1 MLLLLRLEVFFA
13 AAAAVV
19 VTAVVA
25 AVAELFV
32 VDSFSLFFATDLQ
45 VHERAARKKIFLIV
59 LVKQIEL
66 RGNLNY
72 TTTKLTRQCEHSCQ
86 SWLR

>member
-1 MLLLLRLEVFFA
+1 MLLLLLLEVFFA

-32 VDSFSLFFATDLQ
+32 VDSFSLFLRLICRFTREL
-45 VHERAARKKIFLIV
+45 HKKIIFPYCVGKANRI
-59 LVKQIEL
+59 KS
-66 RGNLNY
+66 
-72 TTTKLTRQCEHSCQ
+72 KS
-86 SWLR
+86 

>member
-1 MLLLLRLEVFFA
+1 MLLLLLLEVFFA
-13 AAAAVV
+13 VAAAVV

-45 VHERAARKKIFLIV
+45 VHERAAQKKNFSL
-59 LVKQIEL
+59 L
-66 RGNLNY
+66 
-72 TTTKLTRQCEHSCQ
+72 C
-86 SWLR
+86 W